1 MKLPGHCTQFAGT
14 SLGESRGKGGGS
26 NPPDP
31 GARIRCCRCSLP
43 GLTGFTAYRRGRTGP
58 SHHYL
63 QAARQRKLSAEC
75 RKPLIYRARSLL
87 QTLIK
92 CNYALPP
99 GLIRRRLHYSSKK
112 KRCSPKAGLRSDNQV
127 ACSSYL
133 AKNGRCTQS
142 GFRPWINRHTNTF
155 SPAISVTP

>member
-14 SLGESRGKGGGS
+14 SRGESRAKGGGS

-58 SHHYL
+58 SHHCL
-63 QAARQRKLSAEC
+63 QAARQRKLSAER

-87 QTLIK
+87 QTLIN
-92 CNYALPP
+92 CNYAHPP
-99 GLIRRRLHYSSKK
+99 GLSSTAGGYSSKK
-112 KRCSPKAGLRSDNQV
+112 KRCSPKAGLRSDSQV
-127 ACSSYL
+127 APSSYL

-142 GFRPWINRHTNTF
+142 GFRPWIKRHTNTF
-155 SPAISVTP
+155 SPATSVTP